1 MPRFF
6 LPDLIPE
13 QQLVSLPESVVRHIQ
28 VLRLR
33 LGDTIE
39 LFDGRG
45 GEVVA
50 EITRLEKRQ
59 VWVTTQ
65 QRQAI
70 SRESSL
76 TIHLLQAISSAERMD
91 FTLQKGIELGIASFT
106 PIHSER
112 AARLQGEREQKKHA
126 HWEGVAI
133 AACEQCG
140 RNTVPIIHPPRHLH
154 ELTVNGSAQHVLLSP
169 LGQHALRDIVQPPR
183 EIVLL
188 VGPEGGF
195 SSAEEQQCL
204 AMGWQALRLGPR
216 ILRTETAALA
226 TIAAMQACW
235 GDF

>member
-1 MPRFF
+1 MARFF

-13 QQLVSLPESVVRHIQ
+13 QQLVSLPEAIVRHIQ

-33 LGDTIE
+33 LGETIV
-39 LFDGRG
+39 LFDGR

-50 EITRLEKRQ
+50 EIVRLEKRQ

-112 AARLQGEREQKKHA
+112 AARLQGEREQKT
-126 HWEGVAI
+126 
-133 AACEQCG
+133 
-140 RNTVPIIHPPRHLH
+140 R
-154 ELTVNGSAQHVLLSP
+154 P
-169 LGQHALRDIVQPPR
+169 LGRGCD
-183 EIVLL
+183 
-188 VGPEGGF
+188 
-195 SSAEEQQCL
+195 C
-204 AMGWQALRLGPR
+204 RL
-216 ILRTETAALA
+216 
-226 TIAAMQACW
+226 
-235 GDF
+235 

>member
-1 MPRFF
+1 MARFF

-13 QQLVSLPESVVRHIQ
+13 QQLVSLPEAIVRHIQ

-91 FTLQKGIELGIASFT
+91 FTLQKGIELGRLFGN
-106 PIHSER
+106 
-112 AARLQGEREQKKHA
+112 AAG
-126 HWEGVAI
+126 
-133 AACEQCG
+133 
-140 RNTVPIIHPPRHLH
+140 
-154 ELTVNGSAQHVLLSP
+154 
-169 LGQHALRDIVQPPR
+169 
-183 EIVLL
+183 
-188 VGPEGGF
+188 
-195 SSAEEQQCL
+195 
-204 AMGWQALRLGPR
+204 
-216 ILRTETAALA
+216 
-226 TIAAMQACW
+226 
-235 GDF
+235 